1 MTTKRK
7 VANSSA
13 QDKTR
18 ADLKQVVTQV
28 DSAISALRTVLG
40 IPSAR
45 QAQVGQSKMLP
56 TQRSVKKAEA

>member
-7 VANSSA
+7 NANTGP

-18 ADLKQVVTQV
+18 SDLQKVVTQV

-40 IPSAR
+40 MPNPVPAKSA
-45 QAQVGQSKMLP
+45 S
-56 TQRSVKKAEA
+56 TEQRVS